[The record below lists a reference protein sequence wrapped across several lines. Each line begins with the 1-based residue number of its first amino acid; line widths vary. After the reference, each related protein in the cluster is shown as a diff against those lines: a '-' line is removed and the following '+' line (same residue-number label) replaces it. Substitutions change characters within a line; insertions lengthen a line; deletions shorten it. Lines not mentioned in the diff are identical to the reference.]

1 MCRFPNIMLRHGW
14 DHRGKKKVKTKE
26 ICGIYPKESR
36 AELRYLC
43 AHVHSSITSKRQKVE
58 AIQLVINR

>member
-1 MCRFPNIMLRHGW
+1 MDGIIEE
-14 DHRGKKKVKTKE
+14 KKKVKTKE
-26 ICGIYPKESR
+26 ICGIYPEESR

-58 AIQLVINR
+58 AIQLVING